1 MQVSKISKELNNQN
15 ANWWLH
21 ALDCIEKN
29 KDSMEELI
37 RKIDQNVTRST
48 NGLGSARVSSR
59 QELELSTSIFFSCF
73 LHTLL

>member
-1 MQVSKISKELNNQN
+1 MKVSKISNELSNHN

-37 RKIDQNVTRST
+37 RKIEQNVSRST
-48 NGLGSARVSSR
+48 NGLRSARVSSR
-59 QELELSTSIFFSCF
+59 QELE
-73 LHTLL
+73 